1 MHNAHQKS
9 LFGKHV
15 ESHSGTFPTLTLY
28 GLACL
33 RVAMVLAIEVCEQTG
48 SSCYFYL
55 FCVCFNS
62 VFKHVDIHRYI
73 HTPGRHMTTK
83 LIRTDYTITI
93 YFINPSGKLNI

>member
-1 MHNAHQKS
+1 MHNAHQRS

-15 ESHSGTFPTLTLY
+15 ESHSGMFPTLTLY

-48 SSCYFYL
+48 SSCYFL
-55 FCVCFNS
+55 FVFCFNS
-62 VFKHVDIHRYI
+62 VFKHVDI

-83 LIRTDYTITI
+83 LICRDYTITI